1 MRRTSTLDFTKFSLV
16 GSRRASINVKGDGA
30 IEKNYDH
37 MDESF
42 RFDNIPE
49 SQMENTSQSGHLK
62 KAKTSRR

>member
-49 SQMENTSQSGHLK
+49 SQMEND
-62 KAKTSRR
+62 